1 MQRVIELHLEARE
14 ECKGCSMRLAGIER
28 LYKRHGRP
36 GVLGGAMYSRNKVF

>member
-28 LYKRHGRP
+28 LYKRHGR
-36 GVLGGAMYSRNKVF
+36 VLGGATVGSKVF